1 MDFAALVEKVKS
13 EADALIAQY
22 PESRSALLPILH
34 RFQQEQGYVS
44 PEAILQT
51 AEWLNLTPATVESTV
66 TFYSLFYRRP
76 VGKYMLQP
84 CRGLSC
90 IINGAY
96 DIMAYFREK
105 LRLEHLQTS
114 ADGLFSYE
122 EVECLAS
129 CDRAPCM
136 QVNLEF
142 FYDVTK
148 EKIDAMIEQ
157 IRAGRFEVA
166 PLAQTKMPDGSWA
179 GKHAV
184 PGGGVADAVGE
195 RMMRRLAN
203 NPNPIQ
209 ARPTSERALSDA

>member
-1 MDFAALVEKVKS
+1 MNFAALVVKLKA

-51 AEWLNLTPATVESTV
+51 AEWLKITPATVESTV

-105 LRLEHLQTS
+105 LCLEHLQTS

-122 EVECLAS
+122 EVECLAA

-142 FYDVTK
+142 IYDLTK
-148 EKIDAMIEQ
+148 ENVDAMIEQ
-157 IRAGRFEVA
+157 IRAGSFEVK
-166 PLAQTKMPDGSWA
+166 PLTQTKAPDASWV
-179 GKHAV
+179 GKHDV
-184 PGGGVADAVGE
+184 PGSGVGDASGE
-195 RMMRRLAN
+195 RMLRRLEEDSSSIKAH
-203 NPNPIQ
+203 
-209 ARPTSERALSDA
+209 PTSERLLADV